1 LLEIQF
7 FSVSPS
13 FPAMVKQGHR
23 KKETP
28 PVEVGVNFFIVISW
42 RQPESFRPDSPD
54 SYRDRTLETYLPV
67 RIQGLSPGRLTGTVG
82 SGW

>member
-1 LLEIQF
+1 
-7 FSVSPS
+7 
-13 FPAMVKQGHR
+13 MVKQTPR

-28 PVEVGVNFFIVISW
+28 PVKVGVNFFIVISW